1 MAVKQKMV
9 LLIDKMKNIIK
20 TYTQPSFLICIL
32 VLAVAGASQSYVI
45 KQLGIQLIK
54 LPISLKKP
62 LEMLEQFDLSPYKVI
77 NKHKIKNKD
86 VLENLGTEEYI
97 QWELEDISADKS
109 SNTKY
114 CSLFITYYTGNPD
127 QVPHVPDECYVGG
140 GNQRLASDIVGL
152 NLKSDSGNN
161 TEQARKINAKYIVFS
176 RKSSDMWQVSSKFP
190 VMYFFHANGEY
201 SGSRTET
208 RKIMGK
214 NLLGK
219 YSYFAKV
226 EWKFYGRGY
235 RGNVYPDKKEIVE
248 ASEKFFSVLLDIM
261 DKEFWPDWDKA
272 NPDKQSE

>member
-1 MAVKQKMV
+1 
-9 LLIDKMKNIIK
+9 MKNILKI
-20 TYTQPSFLICIL
+20 YTQPSFLICIL

-45 KQLGIQLIK
+45 KHLGVQLIK
-54 LPISLKKP
+54 LPIPLKKP
-62 LEMLEQFDLSPYKVI
+62 LDMLEEFDLSPYKVI
-77 NKHKIKNKD
+77 NKHNIRNKD

-97 QWELEDISADKS
+97 QWEFEDVSADKS
-109 SNTKY
+109 SNSKY

-152 NLKSDSGNN
+152 NLKFTNDDDIG
-161 TEQARKINAKYIVFS
+161 QVKKINAKYIVFS
-176 RKSSDMWQVSSKFP
+176 HKNSNMWQVASEFP
-190 VMYFFHANGEY
+190 VMYFFHANGKY

-235 RGNVYPDKKEIVE
+235 SGAIYPDKKEIIE
-248 ASEKFFSVLLDIM
+248 ASEKFLSILLDVM
-261 DKEFWPDWDKA
+261 DKEFWPDWEKA
-272 NPDKQSE
+272 NSNE